1 MKELRDLVG
10 SVHHL
15 AVFHTAA
22 HHESFTHA
30 AEELCV
36 TQPAVSR
43 SIRALEA
50 ALGVSVFRRGH
61 RSVTLTEEGRLLYHS
76 VSAGFERMLETARQ
90 LHRRTRESHV
100 TVITSS
106 AFANYWM
113 LPRLSDFRRR
123 LRDIGLRVQ
132 ISDRYPDLSEEPAAL
147 AIWWGDGSW
156 PGCDSL
162 LLASEEVFP
171 IASPAFLK
179 AWKGKSDPESLA
191 GERLIHLEEPFIS
204 ALTWSG
210 WFAAMDVEY
219 HDDGQ
224 GLWCNDYTAT
234 MHAAM
239 AGEGIALGW
248 RHVVDGLLEKGLLV
262 RVGDRA
268 ARRERQGCY
277 LVWSSSR
284 AAFPASLGRQVVV
297 YRDCIGRV
305 SPCNRSP
312 SDDGLKARP
321 GSGRPVRG
329 AGMERAGAPA
339 FRPPRRPASARS
351 TRTPPRS
358 RARSAR
364 SRSRSR

>member
-15 AVFHTAA
+15 AVFETAA

-43 SIRALEA
+43 SVRDLEA
-50 ALGVSVFRRGH
+50 ALGLSLFRRGH

-113 LPRLSDFRRR
+113 LPRLSDFHRRH
-123 LRDIGLRVQ
+123 RDIELRVQ
-132 ISDRYPDLSEEPAAL
+132 ISDRYPDLSEEPASL
-147 AIWWGDGSW
+147 ATWWGDGSW
-156 PGCDSL
+156 PGCDSV

-171 IASPAFLK
+171 IASPAFVK
-179 AWKGKSDPESLA
+179 AWKGRSEPESLA
-191 GERLIHLEEPFIS
+191 GERLIHLEEPFIP

-210 WFAAMDVEY
+210 WFVEMDVEY

-224 GLWCNDYTAT
+224 GLWVNDYTAT

-248 RHVVDGLLEKGLLV
+248 RHVVDGLMEKGLLV
-262 RVGDRA
+262 RVGDRTS
-268 ARRERQGCY
+268 RRERQGCY
-277 LVWSSSR
+277 LVWSSRVPLSPQ
-284 AAFPASLGRQVVV
+284 ALAVKGWFIETAS
-297 YRDCIGRV
+297 
-305 SPCNRSP
+305 
-312 SDDGLKARP
+312 
-321 GSGRPVRG
+321 SG
-329 AGMERAGAPA
+329 E
-339 FRPPRRPASARS
+339 
-351 TRTPPRS
+351 
-358 RARSAR
+358 
-364 SRSRSR
+364 